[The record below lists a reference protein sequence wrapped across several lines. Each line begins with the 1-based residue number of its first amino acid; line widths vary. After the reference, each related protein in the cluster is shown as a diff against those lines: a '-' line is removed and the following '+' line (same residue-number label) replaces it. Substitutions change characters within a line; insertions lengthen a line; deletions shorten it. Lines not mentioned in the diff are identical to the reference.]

1 MTIKKLMSANRGEI
15 AIRTFRACTEMGIR
29 TVAIYS
35 EADRYSLHRYKADEA
50 YLIGIGSDPV
60 DAYMNAEQ
68 IVELAKKKNVDAIH
82 PGYGFLSESNSLAE
96 LCKDNGIIFVG
107 PNSETLTMFGNKQ
120 ISKNLAKECGIPII
134 NGSDIIDSLAEAE
147 AASERIGYPVMI
159 KAIAGGGG
167 RGIRVARTKK
177 DLMDNYHTAKSEAK
191 KAFGS
196 DEIIIEKYVADPKH
210 IEVQL
215 LADKFGNIVHL
226 YERDCSV
233 QRRHQKLIE
242 MAPSVN
248 IKDDLLGK
256 LYHAA
261 VTIGKTSKLVSA
273 ATVEFLVDK
282 ENNFYFLEVN
292 PRIQVEHTVTELI
305 TGIDIVQS
313 QIFVSDGFPLNSDEI
328 GIFSQESIKKN
339 GYAIQCRVTT
349 EDPENNFMPDTGII
363 RAYRSP
369 AGFGVRLDAGN
380 STVNAKITPFYDS
393 LLVKLS
399 TWATSLQRSVKK
411 MDRALKEF
419 RIRGVKTN
427 ILFLENVVNHPSFL
441 GGNFTTNFVDNTPSL
456 FIFRRIKDRAT
467 KAMWFLSNNIVNNP
481 SGITISETMQFP
493 NIDVSSIY
501 DGERPEGTRNM
512 LDSSVEAI
520 VNYVKDS
527 RQVLFTDTT
536 FRDAHQSLLATRM
549 RTIDLANIA
558 ESYSY
563 NLSDLFSI
571 EMWGGATFDVAY
583 RFLKESP
590 WDRLRILREKIPN
603 ILFQMLLR
611 ASNAVGYK
619 NYPDNVVRKFI
630 KLSSDNGIDLFR
642 IFDCFNWIE
651 QLKPIINEVKEEGKI
666 VEAAICYSGDILDKS
681 RTKYTLDYYLDLAG
695 KLKESGTDIIGIK
708 DMAGLIKPYA
718 AKLLVSSIKKETNL
732 PVHFHTHDT
741 SGTGLASTLMAIEGG
756 ADIVDAA
763 VSSMSDLTSQPNMN
777 SIIAALKSTQYASR
791 LNEKALQEVSNYFET
806 VRKQYFPFESGLKS
820 TTAEV
825 YDHEIPGGQYS
836 NLVFQVEALGLYE
849 QWRKIKK
856 MYKNVSMALGDIIKV
871 TPSSKVVSDLALFLV
886 KNDLSIE
893 DIYTKGKNLS
903 FPQSVVDF
911 FKGMLGQPYGGFPER
926 LRQIVLKGESYICA
940 KPGKLLGD
948 YNFESIKLDLRT
960 RFDRNISDEDIISY
974 ALYPKVFEDYLRFT
988 DEFGDPSNFDT
999 RSFFYPMKLEEEI
1012 EIDIEEGKTLII
1024 KYLGISKTD
1033 DKGYKKVYFELN
1045 GQPRTVMIKDKKVAI
1060 GIKTNLKGDIS
1071 NPKDICAA
1079 MPGKIIDLSVKEGDI
1094 VKRGDI
1100 LATTEAM
1107 KIETKIKSGI
1117 ASNVAKIYLH
1127 KGDEIESGDI
1137 IMRLG

>member
-1 MTIKKLMSANRGEI
+1 
-15 AIRTFRACTEMGIR
+15 
-29 TVAIYS
+29 
-35 EADRYSLHRYKADEA
+35 
-50 YLIGIGSDPV
+50 
-60 DAYMNAEQ
+60 
-68 IVELAKKKNVDAIH
+68 
-82 PGYGFLSESNSLAE
+82 
-96 LCKDNGIIFVG
+96 
-107 PNSETLTMFGNKQ
+107 
-120 ISKNLAKECGIPII
+120 
-134 NGSDIIDSLAEAE
+134 
-147 AASERIGYPVMI
+147 
-159 KAIAGGGG
+159 
-167 RGIRVARTKK
+167 
-177 DLMDNYHTAKSEAK
+177 
-191 KAFGS
+191 
-196 DEIIIEKYVADPKH
+196 
-210 IEVQL
+210 
-215 LADKFGNIVHL
+215 
-226 YERDCSV
+226 
-233 QRRHQKLIE
+233 
-242 MAPSVN
+242 
-248 IKDDLLGK
+248 
-256 LYHAA
+256 
-261 VTIGKTSKLVSA
+261 
-273 ATVEFLVDK
+273 
-282 ENNFYFLEVN
+282 
-292 PRIQVEHTVTELI
+292 
-305 TGIDIVQS
+305 
-313 QIFVSDGFPLNSDEI
+313 
-328 GIFSQESIKKN
+328 
-339 GYAIQCRVTT
+339 
-349 EDPENNFMPDTGII
+349 
-363 RAYRSP
+363 
-369 AGFGVRLDAGN
+369 
-380 STVNAKITPFYDS
+380 
-393 LLVKLS
+393 
-399 TWATSLQRSVKK
+399 
-411 MDRALKEF
+411 
-419 RIRGVKTN
+419 
-427 ILFLENVVNHPSFL
+427 
-441 GGNFTTNFVDNTPSL
+441 
-456 FIFRRIKDRAT
+456 
-467 KAMWFLSNNIVNNP
+467 
-481 SGITISETMQFP
+481 
-493 NIDVSSIY
+493 
-501 DGERPEGTRNM
+501 
-512 LDSSVEAI
+512 
-520 VNYVKDS
+520 
-527 RQVLFTDTT
+527 
-536 FRDAHQSLLATRM
+536 
-549 RTIDLANIA
+549 
-558 ESYSY
+558 
-563 NLSDLFSI
+563 
-571 EMWGGATFDVAY
+571 MWGGATFDVAY

-1079 MPGKIIDLSVKEGDI
+1079 MPGKIIDLSVKEGDM
-1094 VKRGDI
+1094 VKKGDI

-1117 ASNVAKIYLH
+1117 VSSVAKIYLH